1 MMGCSRPARAA
12 NYNHIT
18 LTIATKD
25 AQTMTGWGDPA
36 TAAMLATA
44 RLSVLFS
51 VFWPGQLRRRV
62 CHAQP
67 GAQVRSISW
76 RFQSRSCDTRKAH
89 RDRVHAVVV
98 LVVTGPRA
106 RLA

>member
-1 MMGCSRPARAA
+1 MMGCTRPARAD
-12 NYNHIT
+12 NYIIIT
-18 LTIATKD
+18 VTIATKD

-44 RLSVLFS
+44 RLCVLFS

-76 RFQSRSCDTRKAH
+76 RFQSRE
-89 RDRVHAVVV
+89 V
-98 LVVTGPRA
+98 
-106 RLA
+106 